1 MCSEKSMERYLGVVR
16 DMIKA
21 LSYSK
26 TVKNWYKN
34 FVLCSGKPNDKKEAE
49 SFYNAGFDDGAG
61 WICCIFKDAGVP
73 LETIMEVYSKLDP
86 KGESIS
92 YGMIMDWS
100 DDDA

>member
-1 MCSEKSMERYLGVVR
+1 MVQSAGLVL
-16 DMIKA
+16 DMIKS

-34 FVLCSGKPNDKKEAE
+34 FVFAFGKPNDKDEAE

-61 WICCIFKDAGVP
+61 QICGLFKDAGVP

-92 YGMIMDWS
+92 YGMIMEDWS
-100 DDDA
+100 DEDVA

>member
-1 MCSEKSMERYLGVVR
+1 MEQSVGLVL
-16 DMIKA
+16 DMIKS

-34 FVLCSGKPNDKKEAE
+34 FVFCFGKPNDKDEAE

-61 WICCIFKDAGVP
+61 QICGLFKDAGVP

-92 YGMIMDWS
+92 YGMIMEDWS
-100 DDDA
+100 DEAVA

>member
-1 MCSEKSMERYLGVVR
+1 MEQSRGVVPN
-16 DMIKA
+16 MIKA
-21 LSYSK
+21 LSYPK

-34 FVLCSGKPNDKKEAE
+34 FVLCFGKPNDKEEAE

-61 WICCIFKDAGVP
+61 WMCCLFKDAGVP

-92 YGMIMDWS
+92 YGMIIDWS
-100 DDDA
+100 DEVA